1 MGRHSGLVAT
11 AAQCAALGV
20 LSRSMARGEADRA
33 RAILWTL
40 TGQDGATIGRALGV
54 RADRVRHWRGSFR
67 AGGVDALRSR
77 PHTGRPGDRGA
88 AALACAQAI
97 LAEAGRTVWT
107 LPRLKAEI
115 LRRSEVAISPSRLS
129 ILLRQKGAS
138 PGAGHATP

>member
-11 AAQCAALGV
+11 AAQCAALVV

-88 AALACAQAI
+88 SALACAQAI
-97 LAEAGRTVWT
+97 LIRAVLIPTPRYFDLPGLWNYRGDVVLEPWRTEAARW
-107 LPRLKAEI
+107 R
-115 LRRSEVAISPSRLS
+115 
-129 ILLRQKGAS
+129 
-138 PGAGHATP
+138 